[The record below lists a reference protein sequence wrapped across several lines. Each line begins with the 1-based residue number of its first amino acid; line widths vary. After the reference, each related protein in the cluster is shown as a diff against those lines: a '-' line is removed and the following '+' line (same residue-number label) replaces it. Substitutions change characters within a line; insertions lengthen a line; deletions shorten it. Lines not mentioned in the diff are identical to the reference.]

1 MHLPEGTN
9 TWQIHADIA
18 LHMKCRNNNSQR
30 HKFTYTV
37 YEADGED
44 DENGKEQENMKEKR
58 RTKEEKPYGG
68 VKMGSTKAVQLPL
81 TSEGARG
88 DTLQ

>member
-1 MHLPEGTN
+1 
-9 TWQIHADIA
+9 
-18 LHMKCRNNNSQR
+18 
-30 HKFTYTV
+30 
-37 YEADGED
+37 
-44 DENGKEQENMKEKR
+44 MKEKR

-88 DTLQ
+88 DTLQRAVGHRDSGE

>member
-1 MHLPEGTN
+1 
-9 TWQIHADIA
+9 
-18 LHMKCRNNNSQR
+18 
-30 HKFTYTV
+30 
-37 YEADGED
+37 
-44 DENGKEQENMKEKR
+44 MKEKR

-68 VKMGSTKAVQLPL
+68 VKMESTKAVQLPL